1 MNRLFKY
8 SSLGVLATLFLFNSC
23 TELQENP
30 GRDNEGKPTYMG
42 ISISFPK
49 SPETR
54 AVTVVDSSATA
65 YESDFTTLDVFI
77 FNTATGTQMTSQ
89 TFLQSDFTQGAST
102 ATSDTWTMKGG
113 VSISTSTGERT
124 LLVGLNI
131 PPALLSQLKG
141 IPLGDFLNKVFT
153 VPMSQLANQD
163 GLVMFSPKE
172 TLCTFVDDPTDPA
185 NHPTVEVVRM
195 VAKVTLEEAS
205 GGIVMT
211 GAGQTFDYEFAVFN
225 SNTKSFM
232 VPKVDYKDPNW
243 DDLSFT
249 PSDFEDLSAN
259 YLAVSPHREAINTRL
274 AAYAAENTT
283 EQRRQKE
290 ITRVVVRTK
299 FLPAEVYVYAN
310 GTDAS
315 GGFSLDAS
323 HGITVPQ
330 TFWSVTEAGGS
341 KRFFFDE
348 NTAQDYQTANP
359 TTTLD
364 KYTDA
369 YCYYNLF
376 LNPRG
381 VYAGVETLSRVFDVY
396 RNDYYRCTVQK
407 VLAPGNPTP
416 NVTNPD
422 NPPATSS
429 SIQVDVEVLFWN
441 TISDVYELEP

>member
-8 SSLGVLATLFLFNSC
+8 SSLGVLVTLFLCSGC

-30 GRDNEGKPTYMG
+30 GRENGGKPTYMG
-42 ISISFPK
+42 ISLSFPK
-49 SPETR
+49 APETR
-54 AVTVVDSSATA
+54 AIADTSATA
-65 YESDFTTLDVFI
+65 YESEFATVDVFI

-89 TFLQSDFTQGAST
+89 TLLRTDFDEDLTLPNR
-102 ATSDTWTMKGG
+102 DVWRMKSG
-113 VSISTSTGERT
+113 VTISTSTGERT

-141 IPLGDFLNKVFT
+141 IPLGDFLNKVYT
-153 VPMSQLANQD
+153 IPMSQLANAD

-172 TLCTFVDDPTDPA
+172 TLCTFVDNPADPA
-185 NHPTVEVVRM
+185 NHPLVEVVRM
-195 VAKVTLEEAS
+195 VAKVTVEEAS
-205 GGIVMT
+205 GGITMT

-232 VPKVDYKDPNW
+232 LPKADYKDPNW
-243 DDLSFT
+243 DSISYT
-249 PSDFEDLSAN
+249 PSDFEDLSTN
-259 YLAVSPHREAINTRL
+259 YLALNTYDVPIASRL
-274 AAYAAENTT
+274 AVYAAENST
-283 EQRRQKE
+283 ELHRQKE
-290 ITRVVVRTK
+290 VTRIVVRTK
-299 FLPAEVYVYAN
+299 FLPTEVYVYTN

-348 NTAQDYQTANP
+348 NTAQDYQSANP
-359 TTTLD
+359 TTTMD
-364 KYTDA
+364 KYTDG

-381 VYAGVETLSRVFDVY
+381 VYAGAETLSRVFDVY
-396 RNDYYRCTVQK
+396 RNDYYRCTVKK
-407 VLAPGNPTP
+407 VLAPGNPVP

-441 TISDVYELEP
+441 TIHDEYELEP